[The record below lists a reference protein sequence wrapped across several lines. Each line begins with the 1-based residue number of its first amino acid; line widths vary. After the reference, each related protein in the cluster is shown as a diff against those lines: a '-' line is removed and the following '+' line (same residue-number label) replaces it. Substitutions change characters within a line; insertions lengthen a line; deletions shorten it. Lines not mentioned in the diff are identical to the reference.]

1 LQRTE
6 GVERATVSYA
16 TGRARVVFDPAVV
29 SIDTNG
35 TRIAGLGYSPRAAD
49 HPSTA
54 DREWTVRLGV
64 ASFCAANVMLLSATV
79 YTGWFEGMEARYLA
93 LFRWA
98 QLALATP
105 VALYAASGFFTS
117 AWRSL
122 SRGVLHMDLP
132 ISLAVAVLYG
142 HGVWAT
148 LNRQDGYLD
157 TLVMLVTLLLVGRMI
172 EARGRRSAAAAA
184 ASIAATLPTEARRL
198 RDGQVETVP
207 VDALA
212 VGDRIEIGLG
222 EEVPAD
228 GVVIDGRGLVRQAL
242 LTGESE
248 PVARQAGERVVAG
261 AQVVHGAIS
270 VRVEQTGDAT
280 RGQRMARE
288 VMTSVDRGLP
298 ATPADRIAPWFTGA
312 TLGVALLT
320 GALTTAFLGLDS
332 ALERTVAVLVVACPC
347 ALGLSWP
354 IAVSHGLSALARRGL
369 VLRDGESLL
378 RLAEVDLVALDK
390 TGTVTG
396 GVPRVVEAEDEVLR
410 IAAGLERASHHPI
423 AAAIREAAIERGI
436 RLPMADDL
444 EETVGVGVRGQLDGV
459 GYALRAGKPG
469 TVELWRTND
478 DVQLG
483 SIALSDTRRDDAPR
497 VLRQIREDF
506 GGEAPVVL
514 LTGDHEAVARR
525 IAEAVGGLEVHAKL
539 TPPEKAAFVAERQA
553 AGRTVLFVGDG
564 LNDGPA
570 LVKADVGLAMRG
582 GAAASVLVADGV
594 VVDDALA
601 PVRWAML
608 AGRVVRRVV
617 RGNMTRSVVY
627 NVTAVGFAAAGF
639 VDPLVAAVLMP
650 LSSLL
655 VIAGGVSVEGRLRRL
670 GEG

>member
-1 LQRTE
+1 
-6 GVERATVSYA
+6 
-16 TGRARVVFDPAVV
+16 
-29 SIDTNG
+29 
-35 TRIAGLGYSPRAAD
+35 
-49 HPSTA
+49 
-54 DREWTVRLGV
+54 
-64 ASFCAANVMLLSATV
+64 
-79 YTGWFEGMEARYLA
+79 
-93 LFRWA
+93 
-98 QLALATP
+98 LATP

-117 AWRSL
+117 AWRAL

-132 ISLAVAVLYG
+132 ISLAVGVLYG

-184 ASIAATLPTEARRL
+184 ASIAATLPTEARRM
-198 RDGQVETVP
+198 RDGQIETVS
-207 VDALA
+207 VDVLE
-212 VGDRIEIGLG
+212 VGERIEIGLG

-228 GVVIDGRGLVRQAL
+228 GLVIAGKALVRQAL

-248 PVARQAGERVVAG
+248 PVSRQAGERVVAG
-261 AQVVHGAIS
+261 AEVVHGAVS

-280 RGQRMARE
+280 LGQRMAQE

-298 ATPADRIAPWFTGA
+298 VTPADRIAPWFTGA
-312 TLGVALLT
+312 TLVVALLT
-320 GALTTAFLGLDS
+320 GVLTTAFLGLDS

-378 RLAEVDLVALDK
+378 RLADVDLVALDK

-396 GVPRVVEAEDEVLR
+396 GVPRVVEADADVLT

-423 AAAIREAAIERGI
+423 ATAIREAAIERGI
-436 RLPMADDL
+436 RLPMATDL
-444 EETVGVGVRGQLDGV
+444 EETVGVGVQGRLDGV

-469 TVELWRTND
+469 TVELWRID
-478 DVQLG
+478 DGVKLG
-483 SIALSDTRRDDAPR
+483 SIVLSDTRRDDAPR

-506 GGEAPVVL
+506 GGETPVVL

-525 IAEAVGGLEVHAKL
+525 IAEGVGGLEVHAKL

-553 AGRTVLFVGDG
+553 EGRTVLFVGDG

-570 LVKADVGLAMRG
+570 LVRADVGLAMRG

-601 PVRWAML
+601 PVRWALL

-627 NVTAVGFAAAGF
+627 NVVAVGFAAAGF

-670 GEG
+670 GDRSPSKEG